1 MNFAVRSS
9 SGVDIWEISNK
20 DSLNASGRVFKPF
33 FKEAK
38 AARAVAYS
46 STSFAYGSNTEIKV
60 FNLNY
65 ELKYTIP
72 RSRSHIIK
80 FSPKGTFLIVYE
92 IFVSTKE
99 STTNQNLFFYEA
111 DTGKE
116 LISFAMKK
124 HSEWEPYISNDES
137 VLALMLAGDVH
148 FYDIANGN
156 FTKSSQKLS
165 GKIGSFSLSPGPTTH
180 VALYLQSAKGSPS
193 MARLFKY
200 PNLDS
205 SPIASKS
212 FSQADKVEMIWNKK
226 GNGCLIMTSTDVDN
240 SGASYYGKQAL
251 HFLATNGDSYSV
263 PLKGEGPIHNVGWS
277 PKSNQ
282 FIVVYGYEP
291 AHATLFNMKCD
302 VVFDFGTG
310 IRNCVYWNDF
320 GNLVLF
326 GAFGNLRGDIEVW
339 DVNKK
344 VQVSTSLATDTTL
357 LEWAP
362 SGDLYLTATTT
373 PRLRQANGF
382 KIWHYSGALLYEL
395 MWPDK
400 QELYE
405 LTWQKYKEGFWKEP
419 EVSAK
424 KIEGI
429 QSSQPQA
436 SAKKYVPPNI
446 RLLGEEAANS
456 SVQPPAQ
463 GPIPGLPPG
472 YTSSAKPKKPANKP
486 RNKPPQAS
494 QSNEGGAPQKPSS
507 QPRQQQ
513 KPRQQS
519 NQGQGTG
526 DKPQSQPKAD
536 KPQSQPKADKP
547 QSQNKVDKPQSVG
560 KADKPQSQIKADK
573 PQVPQL
579 SEEDKKKVS
588 AIKRKLKDIK
598 ILKEKQE
605 KGEKLDKNQLKKV
618 ESEGE
623 LNKELAALKIS

>member
-1 MNFAVRSS
+1 MNFSVRSN
-9 SGVDIWEISNK
+9 SGIDVWEIKNK
-20 DSLNASGRVFKPF
+20 DSQSASGRVFKPF
-33 FKEAK
+33 FKESK
-38 AARAVAYS
+38 GARAFAYS
-46 STSFAYGSNTEIKV
+46 SSSFVYGSNTEVKV

-65 ELKYTIP
+65 ELQYTIP
-72 RSRSHIIK
+72 RSRSHVIK

-99 STTNQNLFFYEA
+99 SPNSPNLFFYEA
-111 DTGKE
+111 ETGKE

-124 HSEWEPYISNDES
+124 HSEWEPHISNDES
-137 VLALMLAGDVH
+137 VLAIMLAGDVH
-148 FYDIANGN
+148 FYEIANGT

-165 GKIGSFSLSPGPTTH
+165 GKVGSFSLSPGLSTH

-200 PNLDS
+200 PNLDL
-205 SPIASKS
+205 PIASKS
-212 FSQADKVEMIWNKK
+212 FSKADKVEIFFNKK
-226 GNGCLIMTSTDVDN
+226 GNGCLIMTSNDVD
-240 SGASYYGKQAL
+240 STGASYYGKQAL
-251 HFLATNGDSYSV
+251 HFLATNGDSFSV
-263 PLKGEGPIHNVGWS
+263 PLKAEGPMHNVAWS

-344 VQVSTSLATDTTL
+344 VQVSSSLATDTTL

-405 LTWQKYKEGFWKEP
+405 LTWQKYNEGFWKEP
-419 EVSAK
+419 IISAK
-424 KIEGI
+424 KVEGI

-456 SVQPPAQ
+456 SIQPPPQ
-463 GPIPGLPPG
+463 GPIPGIFLCHF
-472 YTSSAKPKKPANKP
+472 AI
-486 RNKPPQAS
+486 
-494 QSNEGGAPQKPSS
+494 SN
-507 QPRQQQ
+507 
-513 KPRQQS
+513 
-519 NQGQGTG
+519 
-526 DKPQSQPKAD
+526 
-536 KPQSQPKADKP
+536 
-547 QSQNKVDKPQSVG
+547 VWF
-560 KADKPQSQIKADK
+560 
-573 PQVPQL
+573 
-579 SEEDKKKVS
+579 
-588 AIKRKLKDIK
+588 
-598 ILKEKQE
+598 
-605 KGEKLDKNQLKKV
+605 
-618 ESEGE
+618 
-623 LNKELAALKIS
+623 